1 MSQESNW
8 TLLLIAKKRYKWTR
22 NRGRI
27 GILCGGTSD
36 IGIAEE
42 ARLMSKAM
50 GCQALFDYDV
60 GIAGIHRTV
69 KAVKK
74 MIESDVDVIVVVAGM
89 EGALASVV
97 SSSSR
102 CSSYRVY
109 QLP

>member
-1 MSQESNW
+1 MDQ
-8 TLLLIAKKRYKWTR
+8 KKRAS
-22 NRGRI
+22 I
-27 GILCGGTSD
+27 GILCGGPSD

-74 MIESDVDVIVVVAGM
+74 MIESDVNIIVVVAGM
-89 EGALASVV
+89 EGALTSI
-97 SSSSR
+97 
-102 CSSYRVY
+102 
-109 QLP
+109 LHTH